1 MTPSLHQ
8 APVRSRHSLSSL
20 AVTWLTDVLSD
31 PSFAWSIGG
40 VSIEY
45 SPPARVCFSLAA
57 QWEGGTHSS
66 VTGLKPGARYAY
78 NSTGDRG
85 AVQADGSGRV
95 EVLLRSVTGA
105 CLVLAG
111 GGTEAE

>member
-1 MTPSLHQ
+1 M
-8 APVRSRHSLSSL
+8 RSRHSLSSL

-31 PSFAWSIGG
+31 PSFAWSVGG

-57 QWEGGTHSS
+57 QWEGGTHCS

-78 NSTGDRG
+78 NSSSPDGRG

-95 EVLLRSVTGA
+95 EVLLRSVADA